1 MAAVPAKK
9 IVHVTYRRSGPIR
22 VVGHPVLYRRDAGAE
37 LPDLT
42 SQWEHARHAVTTSE
56 MFEASAHDELLS
68 AAENVETDPDWLSRA
83 IEHHTELS
91 ARIAADRAAEDGLRH
106 RTRMALLRRVGESYL
121 RLDAEAALAEV
132 DAYDMQITRAI
143 ADRIAVEGR

>member
-1 MAAVPAKK
+1 MTEHTSVQPAAV
-9 IVHVTYRRSGPIR
+9 R

-68 AAENVETDPDWLSRA
+68 AAENVETDPDRLARA
-83 IEHHTELS
+83 IEHHTEL
-91 ARIAADRAAEDGLRH
+91 AGRIAAHRSTEDGLRA
-106 RTRMALLRRVGESYL
+106 RVRLVLLRMVEQTYL
-121 RLDAEAALAEV
+121 RLDAEALFAEA
-132 DAYDMQITRAI
+132 DAQEKQITRAI